1 VLLFVWGRFVLSLY
15 LERSKARLKKEINK
29 EITSFFEKCLDFVEV
44 TLPEEKIYKVVRS
57 KILRSGNNAIREV
70 NKNIDIN
77 YTINYSPEDGLNEDV
92 IELKRM

>member
-1 VLLFVWGRFVLSLY
+1 LSLY
-15 LERSKARLKKEINK
+15 TERSKARLKKEISK

-70 NKNIDIN
+70 NKNIDTN
-77 YTINYSPEDGLNEDV
+77 YTINFSPENGLSEDV
-92 IELKRM
+92 IKFKRM